1 MTTTTAH
8 HTLARFRDEAY
19 RTLGHRKD
27 SLFEL
32 MEAVLSGPGRAT
44 LVRLSLAPA
53 FRRRWPSAC
62 DALADG
68 DLDAE
73 RCRGLVQRYLPAR
86 PASGRP
92 VWAGDGTV
100 WPRPA
105 AKTSPERTFG
115 HRTTPGLPQSGLVP
129 AWEYEWLVQGPG
141 APRSWAPP
149 PGGPPPGPA
158 ARPPTP
164 AARPQT

>member
-53 FRRRWPSAC
+53 FPRRWPSAC

-73 RCRGLVQRYLPAR
+73 RCPGLVHPYLPAP
-86 PASGRP
+86 PAGGRP
-92 VWAGDGTV
+92 GWAG
-100 WPRPA
+100 
-105 AKTSPERTFG
+105 
-115 HRTTPGLPQSGLVP
+115 
-129 AWEYEWLVQGPG
+129 
-141 APRSWAPP
+141 
-149 PGGPPPGPA
+149 GGPPS
-158 ARPPTP
+158 PPP
-164 AARPQT
+164 